1 MAAVIFNDVVL
12 DLEDGYDV
20 NQQQY
25 ASEYDGD
32 GWLTVGDMVEDTISR
47 HDDNVSV
54 NSRKKRVRR
63 AIEEVKKMDP
73 GYNAILDKSGEK
85 VFEFYETACHP
96 GTKIRD
102 AITGIRD
109 EVGCGTIFEELY
121 FKVAYCGNHGR
132 GQILFFSSPDD
143 YERYF
148 GHTIDTEHKQRWLEK
163 KNAALK
169 IINN

>member
-1 MAAVIFNDVVL
+1 MAAVIMNEQVFNL
-12 DLEDGYDV
+12 DDDQYV
-20 NQQQY
+20 NPQQY
-25 ASEYDGD
+25 ASEYDGE
-32 GWLTVGDMVEDTISR
+32 GWITVGDMVEDTISR
-47 HDDNVSV
+47 NDDNVSI

-73 GYNAILDKSGEK
+73 GYNAVLDKTGEK
-85 VFEFYETACHP
+85 VFEFYETTCHP
-96 GTKIRD
+96 GARIRD

-121 FKVAYCGNHGR
+121 FKVAYCGNHGK
-132 GQILFFSSPDD
+132 GQVLFFSSPDD

-148 GHTIDTEHKQRWLEK
+148 GHTIETEHKQRWLEK

-169 IINN
+169 IINK

>member
-1 MAAVIFNDVVL
+1 MAAVIMNEQVFNL
-12 DLEDGYDV
+12 DDDQYV
-20 NQQQY
+20 NPELY
-25 ASEYDGD
+25 AGDYDGE
-32 GWLTVGDMVEDTISR
+32 GWLTVGNMVEDTISR
-47 HDDNVSV
+47 NDDNISI

-63 AIEEVKKMDP
+63 AIEEAKKMDP
-73 GYNAILDKSGEK
+73 GYNAVLNKTGEK

-96 GTKIRD
+96 GARIRD

-109 EVGCGTIFEELY
+109 DIGCGTIFEDLY
-121 FKVAYCGNHGR
+121 FKVAYCGNHGK

-169 IINN
+169 IINK

>member
-1 MAAVIFNDVVL
+1 MAAVIFNDIVL

-32 GWLTVGDMVEDTISR
+32 GWVTVGDIVEDNVSR
-47 HDDNVSV
+47 ADDNASV

-63 AIEEVKKMDP
+63 AIEEAKKMDP
-73 GYNAILDKSGEK
+73 GYNAILDKSGQK
-85 VFEFYETACHP
+85 VFEFYETACYP
-96 GTKIRD
+96 GVKIRD

-109 EVGCGTIFEELY
+109 DVGCGTIFEKLY
-121 FKVAYCGNHGR
+121 FKVAYCGNNGN

-148 GHTIDTEHKQRWLEK
+148 GHTIDTEHKQKWLES
-163 KNAALK
+163 KNEALK
-169 IINN
+169 IINK

>member
-1 MAAVIFNDVVL
+1 MAAVIMNDQVFH
-12 DLEDGYDV
+12 LEDEYV
-20 NQQQY
+20 NPELY
-25 ASEYDGD
+25 ASEYEGE
-32 GWLTVGDMVEDTISR
+32 GWITVGDMVEDTISR
-47 HDDNVSV
+47 NDDNVSI

-73 GYNAILDKSGEK
+73 GYNAVLDKTGEK

-96 GTKIRD
+96 GARIRD

-121 FKVAYCGNHGR
+121 FKVAYCGNHGK

-169 IINN
+169 IINK

>member
-1 MAAVIFNDVVL
+1 MAAVIMNNQVFNL
-12 DLEDGYDV
+12 DDDEYV
-20 NQQQY
+20 NPEQY
-25 ASEYDGD
+25 ASEYDGC

-47 HDDNVSV
+47 YEDNISV

-73 GYNAILDKSGEK
+73 GYNAVLDKSGEK

-96 GTKIRD
+96 GTRIRD

-109 EVGCGTIFEELY
+109 DVCCGTIYERLY
-121 FKVAYCGNHGR
+121 FKVAYCGINGR

-148 GHTIDTEHKQRWLEK
+148 GHTIDTGHKQKWLEN
-163 KNAALK
+163 KNEALR
-169 IINN
+169 IINK

>member
-1 MAAVIFNDVVL
+1 MAAVIMNDQVFNL
-12 DLEDGYDV
+12 DDDQYINPE
-20 NQQQY
+20 QY
-25 ASEYDGD
+25 ASEYNGE
-32 GWLTVGDMVEDTISR
+32 GWITVGDMVEDTISR
-47 HDDNVSV
+47 NDDNVSI

-96 GTKIRD
+96 GARIRD

-121 FKVAYCGNHGR
+121 FKVAYCGNHGK

-148 GHTIDTEHKQRWLEK
+148 GHTIETEHKQRWLEK

-169 IINN
+169 IINK

>member
-1 MAAVIFNDVVL
+1 MAAVIMNDQVFNL
-12 DLEDGYDV
+12 DDDQYINPE
-20 NQQQY
+20 QY
-25 ASEYDGD
+25 ASEYNGE
-32 GWLTVGDMVEDTISR
+32 GWITVGDMVEDTISR
-47 HDDNVSV
+47 NDDNVSI

-73 GYNAILDKSGEK
+73 GYNAILDKTGEK

-96 GTKIRD
+96 GARIRD

-121 FKVAYCGNHGR
+121 FKVAYCGNHGK

-169 IINN
+169 IINK